1 MAPVEAHVAGT
12 DRVTF
17 FGRMSSHRILVYGP
31 NEQQM
36 DTLLGELRSHGF
48 IAMGVND
55 GIEVLDQLN
64 RTTWDM
70 LVIEGEVDE
79 KPRTILKHHLERSRT
94 KVLEHQGSPTDLVA
108 HIGQAIVG

>member
-1 MAPVEAHVAGT
+1 MI
-12 DRVTF
+12 F
-17 FGRMSSHRILVYGP
+17 FGRMSTHRILVYGP

-36 DTLLGELRSHGF
+36 DTLLGELRNNGF
-48 IAMGVND
+48 IAVGVND

-64 RTTWDM
+64 RTSWDM
-70 LVIEGEVDE
+70 LVIEGEVDD

-108 HIGQAIVG
+108 HIGQAIAG